1 MLEEILYFASYSLYN
16 GYASKG
22 GCKMEFK
29 KIEEANRVLETIV
42 SKTPLVHATKIHKN
56 LWIKAENLQSTGAF
70 KLRGAYYKLSKL
82 TAEEKARGVIA
93 ASVGNHAQGVA
104 YSCQAMGIKGTIVM
118 PKTAPLSKI
127 EATRS
132 YGVKVELQGDTFNDA
147 YEYAQH
153 LQEITG
159 AVFIE
164 PFNDEDVI
172 AGQGTIGLEI
182 LEKMEDV
189 DTVIVPVGGGGLIS
203 GIALAI
209 KTMKP
214 TCRIIGV
221 QAEHAPSMKLSLEQH
236 NMVMLDHVSTIA
248 DGIAVKTPGTLT
260 YEVCSA
266 YVDEVVTVSEEEIAA
281 AILVLLEK
289 MKMVAEGAGATSIA
303 AAMFHKVDLED
314 QKCVALLSGGNI
326 DVNLLSK
333 IIDLGLMKTGR
344 KAVINMNVMDKP
356 GNLSNMLELI
366 SRTGAN
372 IISVNH
378 NRIQNGILFNQCRVG
393 VVIETND
400 AQHINEVMHIL
411 EENGYHPHMVERG

>member
-1 MLEEILYFASYSLYN
+1 
-16 GYASKG
+16 
-22 GCKMEFK
+22 MEFR
-29 KIEEANRVLETIV
+29 KILEADTTLQSII
-42 SKTPLVHATKIHKN
+42 SKTPMVHAKKIHDN
-56 LWIKAENLQSTGAF
+56 LWIKAENLQGTGAF
-70 KLRGAYYKLSKL
+70 KLRGAYNKISKLSW
-82 TAEEKARGVIA
+82 EEKSKGVIA
-93 ASVGNHAQGVA
+93 ASAGNHAQGVA
-104 YSCQAMGIKGTIVM
+104 YACQAMKIQGTIVM

-132 YGVKVELQGDTFNDA
+132 YGVDVELQGDTFNDA
-147 YEYAQH
+147 YEYAKN

-159 AVFIE
+159 AIFIE
-164 PFNDEDVI
+164 PFDDEDI
-172 AGQGTIGLEI
+172 MAGQGTIGLEI
-182 LEKMEDV
+182 IEKLPDV

-209 KTMKP
+209 KTLKP
-214 TCRIIGV
+214 ECRVVGV
-221 QAEHAPSMKLSLEQH
+221 QSANAPSMKCSLEEQKRI
-236 NMVMLDHVSTIA
+236 VLDSVSTIA

-260 YEVCSA
+260 YDMCRQ
-266 YVDEVVTVSEEEIAA
+266 YVDEIVTVSEEEIAA

-289 MKMVAEGAGATSIA
+289 MKMVAEGAGATSVA
-303 AAMFHKVDLED
+303 AAMFDKVDLKNH
-314 QKCVALLSGGNI
+314 KCVAVLSGGNI

-356 GNLSNMLELI
+356 GNLSRMLEII

-400 AQHINEVMHIL
+400 LDHIQEVMNIL
-411 EENGYHPHMVERG
+411 EENGYTPHLVEHV